1 MQSMEL
7 GGPALGRR
15 GTETR
20 GVARAVEA
28 SLSLAIRV
36 PECLET
42 EATQR

>member
-7 GGPALGRR
+7 GGVALERR

-20 GVARAVEA
+20 GVARAVEE
-28 SLSLAIRV
+28 SLSVAIRV
-36 PECLET
+36 RECLET